1 MSALRLLHRITHWL
15 LNWLNGIEIRY
26 FRRLFDRR
34 KIRSRRLWLR
44 QLSGVPGSRLL
55 ELVRRRSVPVTPPR
69 AAPCLPRLRNTRGAT
84 AFVQGMPQ
92 PLVVS
97 VPHSL
102 GKEEAVR
109 RLKSG
114 LATAQS
120 QFRQFFT
127 VQEEIW
133 SGDRL
138 AFRVATL
145 GQTASGTLDV
155 AEDHVRLEIV
165 LPWLLSMAA
174 RQIQRVVNAQ
184 GTIMLEKK

>member
-1 MSALRLLHRITHWL
+1 MPREATERPGTP
-15 LNWLNGIEIRY
+15 
-26 FRRLFDRR
+26 
-34 KIRSRRLWLR
+34 
-44 QLSGVPGSRLL
+44 GV
-55 ELVRRRSVPVTPPR
+55 
-69 AAPCLPRLRNTRGAT
+69 
-84 AFVQGMPQ
+84 VQAMPQ
-92 PLVVS
+92 PLVIS

-133 SGDRL
+133 SGDR
-138 AFRVATL
+138 VA
-145 GQTASGTLDV
+145 ASGTLDV

-174 RQIQRVVNAQ
+174 RQIQQ
-184 GTIMLEKK
+184 K